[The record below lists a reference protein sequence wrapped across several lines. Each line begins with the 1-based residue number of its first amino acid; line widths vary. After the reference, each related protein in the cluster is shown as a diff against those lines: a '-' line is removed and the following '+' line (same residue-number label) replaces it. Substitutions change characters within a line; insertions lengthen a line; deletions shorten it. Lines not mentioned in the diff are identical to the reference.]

1 MSILFAKDRKISRSN
16 LLVISGNLGNYYVT
30 SHYSE
35 ASAIGINMITE
46 GLKSLT
52 TITPEESNKEI
63 QKFYNSTII
72 VKYKRRH
79 VNSRQNQENS

>member
-1 MSILFAKDRKISRSN
+1 MSILFAKDHKISRSN

-35 ASAIGINMITE
+35 ASAVGISMITE
-46 GLKSLT
+46 GLTSLT

-63 QKFYNSTII
+63 QKFNNSTII

-79 VNSRQNQENS
+79 VNSRQDKENS